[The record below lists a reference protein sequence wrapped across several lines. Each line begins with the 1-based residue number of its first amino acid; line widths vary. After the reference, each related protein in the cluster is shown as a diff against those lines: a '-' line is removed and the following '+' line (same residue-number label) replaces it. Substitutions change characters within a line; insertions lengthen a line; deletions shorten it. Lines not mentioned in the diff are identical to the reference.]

1 MPRFVLGV
9 DGGGS
14 KSTALIAAADAID
27 VVLGRGMA
35 GGSNYQTIGADAMF
49 AALSTAIDAAC
60 AEAGINRSLIDAVCL
75 GLAGADRAA
84 DRALLRDWA
93 AGIFPAARVR
103 IVNDAMLLLSAG
115 NADGWGLALISGTG
129 SIAYGRAPDGAT
141 GRAGGWGSIFGDE
154 GSGYAIGVAALRAVT
169 HAADGRGSAT
179 ELTAAVLAH
188 WSLPDASAL
197 INRVYRH
204 NASRAEIA
212 ALARLVDAAAQHGDV
227 IADDIMRTA
236 ASELATA
243 AAAVVRALN
252 LRGPIPCSL
261 AGGVLLGSA
270 RLRDY
275 TLAACAGY
283 GLAFAPVSHVSEPAR
298 GALRIAA
305 TIGSDLSPTADT

>member
-1 MPRFVLGV
+1 MPRFILGV

-14 KSTALIAAADAID
+14 KSSALIAAADAID

-35 GGSNYQTIGADAMF
+35 GSSNYQTIGADAMF
-49 AALSTAIDAAC
+49 ANLSTAIDAAC
-60 AEAGINRSLIDAVCL
+60 AEAGINRSLIDAACL

-84 DRALLRDWA
+84 DRSLLHDWA
-93 AGIFPAARVR
+93 AGVFPAARVR
-103 IVNDAMLLLSAG
+103 IVNDAMLLISAG
-115 NADGWGLALISGTG
+115 NTDGWGLALISGTG
-129 SIAYGRAPDGAT
+129 SIAYGRAPSGAT

-188 WSLPDASAL
+188 WSLPDTSAL

-227 IADDIMRTA
+227 IADGIIRTA
-236 ASELATA
+236 AFELATA
-243 AAAVVRALN
+243 AAAVVRALS
-252 LRGPIPCSL
+252 LRAPIPCSL

-275 TLAACAGY
+275 TLAACAED
-283 GLAFAPVSHVSEPAR
+283 GLAFAPVSLVSEPAR

-305 TIGSDLSPTADT
+305 TIDSD